1 MKLTKKQNK
10 IIAVALASW
19 GILLIGS
26 GTIMSSMDKP
36 KKKENIKLRI
46 VQKRVANIK
55 SNEIKPKDI
64 EVELDQT
71 LSVNVKDYLQNPD
84 DIEEKIISSLKL
96 DTSMINISQ
105 SGTYTYTITYKKKKF
120 SARYTVKAKE
130 LPNVTMTLKNL
141 NLEVG
146 SSLSTDIQTYVVENL
161 SKEVKDNS
169 VLNISGINTTQS
181 GNYQYTITYN
191 NKLYTGTVTIYQPQI
206 IKNETPTNN
215 NNQNNNNNTNNE
227 NDNNEPATQE
237 E

>member
-1 MKLTKKQNK
+1 MKLTKKQKK
-10 IIAVALASW
+10 IVSITLASW
-19 GILLIGS
+19 GILLISS
-26 GTIMSSMDKP
+26 GTAMSLMDKP

-84 DIEEKIISSLKL
+84 DIEDKILSSLKL

-105 SGTYTYTITYKKKKF
+105 AGTYTYTITYKKKKF
-120 SARYTVKAKE
+120 SARYVVKEKE

-146 SSLSTDIQTYVVENL
+146 SALSTDIQTYVVETL

-169 VLNISGINTTQS
+169 VLNISTVNTTQG

-191 NKLYTGTVTIYQPQI
+191 NKLYTGTITIYQPQTT
-206 IKNETPTNN
+206 KKQNTANN
-215 NNQNNNNNTNNE
+215 NKPKENISNNE
-227 NDNNEPATQE
+227 E
-237 E
+237 EKTETE